1 MQVPLIGINCVLHQI
16 YRHVGRLQKPRGN
29 TAEVEEVT
37 NEGCGGVPVEGDLFG
52 YSRSRVGTK
61 SQRLEQHDKTTRTTW
76 RKHQTPPCRRP
87 GMIMCCV
94 LLFFPCCFHV
104 WREMD
109 LSCDTC
115 TCDSCISVED
125 KITGVEEHV
134 DIDMTD
140 ACASQRYLLKC
151 NGCSRPFI
159 RRRASRHEHRENQ
172 LHDRKMHRHP
182 WKHVEQ
188 PLINP
193 RMHDLIQAL
202 VHLLPLARC
211 LTHGHAPV
219 VMPLKIILLA
229 AATDLG
235 IETAAEKRK
244 CAANQWKRIWKGR
257 RRAKRVNRLC
267 KMNSDAQKLTVTG
280 NHPVQVYGHSTGRF
294 HRTGQCDVQELE
306 NVAR

>member
-1 MQVPLIGINCVLHQI
+1 MLICLRRVCVEVPNPLGHASGDDHGGQAAKGTDRGDCKSHSLASTVCYIKYIAMWEDCRN
-16 YRHVGRLQKPRGN
+16 HVGTLRKWR
-29 TAEVEEVT
+29 
-37 NEGCGGVPVEGDLFG
+37 
-52 YSRSRVGTK
+52 RSRTKFVAASQLKVISLGTLDRVSEQR

-76 RKHQTPPCRRP
+76 RKHQTPPCRTP
-87 GMIMCCV
+87 GMIMCCM
-94 LLFFPCCFHV
+94 LLFLPCCFHV

-140 ACASQRYLLKC
+140 ACARERHLPKC

-159 RRRASRHEHRENQ
+159 RRRASRHKHRENQ
-172 LHDRKMHRHP
+172 LHDRKMRSHP

-193 RMHDLIQAL
+193 RMHVLIQAL

-219 VMPLKIILLA
+219 VMPVKIILLA
-229 AATDLG
+229 AATDWGPKLQRRRG
-235 IETAAEKRK
+235 NVRQTNGNASGKAGE
-244 CAANQWKRIWKGR
+244 GR
-257 RRAKRVNRLC
+257 RE
-267 KMNSDAQKLTVTG
+267 STV
-280 NHPVQVYGHSTGRF
+280 
-294 HRTGQCDVQELE
+294 C
-306 NVAR
+306 AR